1 MAATQNPNH
10 RISIFEIS
18 NNLSASIHQSDIF
31 PPRYLSLA
39 IIVHTMFRPQLPS
52 SGSITIVRIPC
63 IHIRV
68 SFYRCRLSPLLV
80 LWSRTCCSKSSIII
94 RWCSRLLPKSRPCA
108 DIQIPLYI
116 VHSLE
121 SGYQSLNLTICPF
134 ACVVSGNSK
143 TRRSMIS
150 RVNFFSTYDSQ
161 CDQHDSDRRCKHCER
176 KG

>member
-1 MAATQNPNH
+1 M
-10 RISIFEIS
+10 ISQRQSIIQISSHQGSFLQPSSRVSVS
-18 NNLSASIHQSDIF
+18 NNPHPPCSTAIHPQVIGVQILFS
-31 PPRYLSLA
+31 
-39 IIVHTMFRPQLPS
+39 VH
-52 SGSITIVRIPC
+52 
-63 IHIRV
+63 
-68 SFYRCRLSPLLV
+68 RCNLSPLLL

-116 VHSLE
+116 VHSLKT
-121 SGYQSLNLTICPF
+121 GYQSLNLTICPF

-161 CDQHDSDRRCKHCER
+161 CDQHDSDRRCKHRER